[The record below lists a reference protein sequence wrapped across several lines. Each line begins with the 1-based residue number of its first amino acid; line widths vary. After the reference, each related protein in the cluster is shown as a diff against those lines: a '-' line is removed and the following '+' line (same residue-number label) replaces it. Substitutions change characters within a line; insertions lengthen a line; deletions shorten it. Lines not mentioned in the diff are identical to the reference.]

1 MSTDIS
7 GRRPALPAMPV
18 LSMSACALLL
28 ACGGALAALP
38 DAAASASPATA
49 ASASPARPTVRPD
62 PGDPATAEA
71 DARKQDYTQALDANA
86 LQGKRIG
93 VARFLAGYHGPTDAA
108 FEQAL
113 AELKEAGAELV
124 EITEFP
130 ARGQVSAAETT
141 EIAS

>member
-49 ASASPARPTVRPD
+49 ASASPARPTARPN
-62 PGDPATAEA
+62 PGDPATVVPPVAYRSSLEHYRRHA
-71 DARKQDYTQALDANA
+71 DAAPRPWREANDEV
-86 LQGKRIG
+86 LRIG
-93 VARFLAGYHGPTDAA
+93 GWRSYLRESATPGPAAASGAAR
-108 FEQAL
+108 
-113 AELKEAGAELV
+113 
-124 EITEFP
+124 
-130 ARGQVSAAETT
+130 
-141 EIAS
+141 